1 MRLTLALLLAP
12 LAFPQ
17 TPKRLEFE
25 VASVRLSVPNQ
36 GNGAQ
41 TPAAARVDP
50 LQVRLTYLTM
60 RDFITRAYAVK
71 AYQVIGPEWI
81 TTDRF
86 DIVATLPEGATQAQV
101 PAMLQSLLQDRFGLK
116 FHKSQKEFDVYTL
129 GRSKRPLTL
138 TEVPPRDTGG
148 ATVTGVAPR
157 PGNGVSLNTARGGLF
172 TFADNKLEGKALSM
186 DVLAN
191 QLSGFMGIPTT
202 NRTDLPGFYDIH
214 LELDDEDFTTMMM
227 RAAAN
232 RGVQYPP
239 EVLAELAATP
249 NASFHGAMDK
259 VGLKLEKGK
268 APLEVLNIE
277 ELKQKPTDN

>member
-1 MRLTLALLLAP
+1 MKLTLALLLTP
-12 LAFPQ
+12 LVFAQ
-17 TPKRLEFE
+17 APKRLEFE
-25 VASVRLSVPNQ
+25 VASVRPSVPNQ

-50 LQVRLTYLTM
+50 SQIRLTYFTM

-71 AYQVIGPEWI
+71 AYQVVGPEWI
-81 TTDRF
+81 MTDRF

-101 PAMLQSLLQDRFGLK
+101 PAMLQSLLEDRFGLK
-116 FHKSQKEFDVYTL
+116 FHKSQKEFEVYTL

-148 ATVTGVAPR
+148 AEVIGVAPR
-157 PGNGVSLNTARGGLF
+157 PGNGVALNTARGGLF
-172 TFADNKLEGKALSM
+172 IFADNKLEGKGLSM

-191 QLSGFMGIPTT
+191 NLASFVGFPTI
-202 NRTDLPGFYDIH
+202 NRTDMTGFYDIQ
-214 LELDDEDFTTMMM
+214 LELDEEDFGSMMA

-232 RGVQYPP
+232 RGVQLPP
-239 EVLAELAATP
+239 EVAAQLAGMSNP
-249 NASFHGAMDK
+249 SFHGALDK

-268 APLEVLNIE
+268 APMEVLNID
-277 ELKQKPTDN
+277 ELRQRPTEN